1 MKLDDLESKGVS
13 KTHIQVLQKF
23 HVLSGEIITDS
34 SRLRGERGVSKI
46 PADNIVSEPHYMHN
60 LVRGVYK
67 PEGDE
72 YALSIQM
79 NPESKWG
86 TEIDFETGKW
96 KIDYD
101 FGEVQR
107 YSSDINALTKCLQD
121 DAPIGIILK
130 LRRGENQIL
139 GLGKITKADGP
150 KFEII
155 PYEIDETIEHTE
167 QVAYDYVKNQSERND
182 YSSTGS
188 ARTVLTRAKTKFFRD
203 SLLNEYGKKCVF
215 CRFGIESY
223 LIGAHIVPV
232 GTMRVEDPENAMN
245 PSDGLLL
252 CRYCDKAFEDGD
264 VRVNTDYEILKTDA
278 LKQAAQSDS
287 SVNSWL
293 SQIQDKITISE
304 NSRFKPAEKYLKR
317 KLELVE

>member
-1 MKLDDLESKGVS
+1 LGIDDLEAKGVS
-13 KTHIQVLQKF
+13 STHIQVLRKF
-23 HVLSGEIITDS
+23 HVISGEIITDS

-46 PADNIVSEPHYMHN
+46 PPDNIVSAPHYMHN

-101 FGEVQR
+101 FGEVQK
-107 YSSDINALTKCLQD
+107 YSSDINALTKCMQD
-121 DAPIGIILK
+121 NVPIGIILK

-139 GLGKITKADGP
+139 GLGKITKADGS

-155 PYEIDETIEHTE
+155 PYDIDETVEHTE
-167 QVAYDYVKNQSERND
+167 QVAYVYVKEQGEKND

-188 ARTVLTRAKTKFFRD
+188 TTTILTRAKTKFFRD
-203 SLLNEYGKKCVF
+203 SLLNEYDRKCVF
-215 CRFGIESY
+215 CGFGIESY

-232 GTMRVEDPENAMN
+232 GIMRVEDPENAMN

-252 CRYCDKAFEDGD
+252 CRYCDKAYEDGD
-264 VRVNTDYEILKTDA
+264 IQVNENYNIIKSEKLIKISD
-278 LKQAAQSDS
+278 QDS

-293 SQIQDKITISE
+293 TQISDKISIKE
-304 NSRFKPAEKYLKR
+304 NSMFKPNKKYLK
-317 KLELVE
+317 KKTELV